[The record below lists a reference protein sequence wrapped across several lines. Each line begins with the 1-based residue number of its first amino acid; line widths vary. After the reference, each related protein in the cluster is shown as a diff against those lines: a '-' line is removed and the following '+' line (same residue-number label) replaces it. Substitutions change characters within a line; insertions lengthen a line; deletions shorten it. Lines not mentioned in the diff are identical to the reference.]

1 MKKLIVKQ
9 DSNFHGSIAMVV
21 LVACLF
27 ITVFCVMIYTVGS
40 NQKQVQQKD
49 YHKIENTYQASNE
62 QMDQIY
68 QNIAEKEEK

>member
-1 MKKLIVKQ
+1 MKKLIIKQ
-9 DSNFHGSIAMVV
+9 NSNFEGSISMLV

-27 ITVFCVMIYTVGS
+27 ITIFCVMIYTVGN
-40 NQKQVQQKD
+40 NQKQTQQKD

-62 QMDQIY
+62 QMDQMY